1 MKMLRREAAA
11 VLLLLVGA
19 TAVAARPFRLRHL
32 LGFAGPRVAAP
43 KKVSVLGLGLL
54 GSAIAERLL
63 DLGWEVTL
71 WNRTPAK
78 AAALSRRPNARLAG
92 SAADAANG
100 ADLILTCVTD
110 GSALEA
116 ILFGSEGVAAAWGT
130 RPAALDGRLVVD
142 MSTIAPGEAR
152 DFAMRLE
159 SECAAALLD
168 APISGGVPAARRGSM
183 TVMVGGEA
191 NAFAQAQPLMDA
203 LAARATLLGGSGAG
217 QSAKMINQ
225 VLVGANFALLA
236 EACALAERA
245 GVDVARLPEALAGG
259 RADSRLLQEYLPRM
273 AAREFT
279 PRGKHSIMLKDL
291 NLAAN
296 LAAQVGLPSMPM
308 ADTARSL
315 HEKLVARG
323 LGEDDNAAFVKLYLD
338 GNDRTE

>member
-142 MSTIAPGEAR
+142 MSTIAPSEAR
-152 DFAMRLE
+152 TASLGPKSATARARVVRCDVSATTWWRVCSICRNASFVRPR
-159 SECAAALLD
+159 AASFTSRISGAD
-168 APISGGVPAARRGSM
+168 APEDAPAEVREKDVER
-183 TVMVGGEA
+183 
-191 NAFAQAQPLMDA
+191 
-203 LAARATLLGGSGAG
+203 LGRWPA
-217 QSAKMINQ
+217 
-225 VLVGANFALLA
+225 
-236 EACALAERA
+236 
-245 GVDVARLPEALAGG
+245 
-259 RADSRLLQEYLPRM
+259 
-273 AAREFT
+273 
-279 PRGKHSIMLKDL
+279 
-291 NLAAN
+291 
-296 LAAQVGLPSMPM
+296 
-308 ADTARSL
+308 
-315 HEKLVARG
+315 
-323 LGEDDNAAFVKLYLD
+323 
-338 GNDRTE
+338 